1 MAPPAASLACAC
13 CGKEPE
19 AGRKFAS
26 CELCARRNL
35 PTTRYCSEACQA
47 KHWED
52 GGHKAWH
59 AKIEEMRKKRKESGA
74 QQEERTRTAEQ
85 VTAVLTEHHSEYDH
99 AMAEGLTQLA
109 DNHFR
114 YAERSF
120 RRAIKLSPRRASV
133 PHQALGMLY
142 VRSLAHAKAANAYF
156 KASELERAGSEDW
169 GYCLASGFC
178 QLIRPACAEE
188 PKPEWWHD
196 DALKDLSARAF
207 AASPDGYPTIMMRG
221 LVLCCFGDWEAGP
234 RTLKELKE
242 AAALFERAIEMRDSP
257 DKTCVVAL
265 ANLHEVVKAME
276 AKAAAELK
284 EQETKAAA
292 ELKEKE
298 AKANAAAAAL
308 LAEEATEKQN
318 AASARTGSKGKGKSK
333 KGKR

>member
-1 MAPPAASLACAC
+1 MAPPAASLCAW
-13 CGKEPE
+13 CGKEPV
-19 AGRKFAS
+19 AGRKWPS
-26 CELCARRNL
+26 CELCTRRNL

-59 AKIEEMRKKRKESGA
+59 AKIQELRKERKESGVL
-74 QQEERTRTAEQ
+74 QEERTLAEQ
-85 VTAVLTEHHSEYDH
+85 LTAKLAEHHSEFTH
-99 AMAEGLTQLA
+99 VMAEGLTQLA

-120 RRAIKLSPRRASV
+120 RRAIKLSPGDSV
-133 PHQALGMLY
+133 PHQALGLLY
-142 VRSLAHAKAANAYF
+142 ARSFAHAKAANAYL
-156 KASELERAGSEDW
+156 KASELQRAGSEDW

-196 DALKDLSARAF
+196 DALKDLSARAL
-207 AASPDGYPTIMMRG
+207 AACPNYYPTVMMRG

-242 AAALFERAIEMRDSP
+242 AAALFERAIKMQDPP
-257 DKTCVVAL
+257 DKTCVVAR
-265 ANLHEVVKAME
+265 ANLHEALKAME
-276 AKAAAELK
+276 AEAAAELK

-292 ELKEKE
+292 ELREKE

-308 LAEEATEKQN
+308 LAEEEAEK
-318 AASARTGSKGKGKSK
+318 AAAQAPAHSGGKTKGKK
-333 KGKR
+333 KGGGKR